1 MNPCEHPDWPT
12 GNQRPVSRRYAL
24 RVFRVT
30 PGSTVTS
37 KSSGWRSR
45 TCSMFLKLKHTP
57 PWRMMTQTNTGNKT
71 YDSYHQDDIL
81 LVIVVTK
88 DVNCSKWEKV
98 WPHKYLTFI
107 APTPPSKPVPVPKGM
122 MGRQCLWQTF
132 AKALTSST
140 QRGNTTTSGGRHL
153 HKNNAMLSHSVFSTS
168 PKNHTHSSHCSQQL
182 SQKPQLTTHVFA
194 SGCVSL

>member
-1 MNPCEHPDWPT
+1 MNILTDQQETRGLCLAGMHWEPSESHQAPPSHQSPLGGDPEPVPCSLSW
-12 GNQRPVSRRYAL
+12 
-24 RVFRVT
+24 
-30 PGSTVTS
+30 STLPPE
-37 KSSGWRSR
+37 GWWH
-45 TCSMFLKLKHTP
+45 KQ
-57 PWRMMTQTNTGNKT
+57 TQ
-71 YDSYHQDDIL
+71 DSYHQDDIL

-88 DVNCSKWEKV
+88 WEKV
-98 WPHKYLTFI
+98 WPHKYLTFT

-122 MGRQCLWQTF
+122 MGRRCLWQTF